1 LREVRV
7 DDVIWAVRNL
17 CIDANTRL
25 PEEHLCALRRALED
39 EESAQGR
46 EVLEKLLENAEVARE
61 ECIAFCQDTGYAV
74 FFIELGTG
82 VRFVGGEVAEAIDEG
97 VRRGYDEGYLR
108 KSIVRS
114 PIERTN
120 TGDNTPAIVYYDL
133 VPGDGLK
140 LTMLV
145 KGAGC
150 DNMSALKMLTP
161 AEGLP
166 AMKEFVVQTIEEAGP
181 NASPPLTVGVGIGG
195 PFEKAAQLAKRP
207 SPAPPES
214 QTPTPSWRSSKGALG
229 GDQRYRHRPGGLR
242 RQGDGTRGARG
253 ELSDAHRRLPRSRKP
268 RLPLPPHLLGRAVS
282 EKDPVRLETPLSKE
296 DVQTLESG
304 HVVRLN
310 GMLYVARDA
319 AHARM
324 AEAIENEDF
333 LPFDPEGQVV
343 YFTGPA
349 PARPG
354 HPLGP
359 AGPTTASRMDPYSPL
374 LIERGLRGMIG
385 KGMRSEEV
393 REAMREH
400 GCVYFGAV
408 EGTAA
413 LLARRVRE
421 AEVIAY
427 EDLGAEAVRRLVVED
442 FPVIVINDLYGGD
455 LYLEGRER
463 WRRASSKG

>member
-1 LREVRV
+1 
-7 DDVIWAVRNL
+7 
-17 CIDANTRL
+17 
-25 PEEHLCALRRALED
+25 
-39 EESAQGR
+39 
-46 EVLEKLLENAEVARE
+46 
-61 ECIAFCQDTGYAV
+61 
-74 FFIELGTG
+74 
-82 VRFVGGEVAEAIDEG
+82 
-97 VRRGYDEGYLR
+97 
-108 KSIVRS
+108 
-114 PIERTN
+114 
-120 TGDNTPAIVYYDL
+120 
-133 VPGDGLK
+133 
-140 LTMLV
+140 
-145 KGAGC
+145 
-150 DNMSALKMLTP
+150 
-161 AEGLP
+161 
-166 AMKEFVVQTIEEAGP
+166 
-181 NASPPLTVGVGIGG
+181 
-195 PFEKAAQLAKRP
+195 
-207 SPAPPES
+207 
-214 QTPTPSWRSSKGALG
+214 
-229 GDQRYRHRPGGLR
+229 
-242 RQGDGTRGARG
+242 
-253 ELSDAHRRLPRSRKP
+253 
-268 RLPLPPHLLGRAVS
+268 VS

-296 DVQTLESG
+296 DVQTLETG

-310 GMLYVARDA
+310 GRLYVARDA